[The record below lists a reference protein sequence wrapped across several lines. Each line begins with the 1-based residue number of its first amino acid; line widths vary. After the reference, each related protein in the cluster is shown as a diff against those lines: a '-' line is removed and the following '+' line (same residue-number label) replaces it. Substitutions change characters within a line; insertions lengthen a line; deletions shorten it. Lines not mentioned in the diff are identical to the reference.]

1 MRSRESLII
10 LGGLAIGV
18 GIGFAVILGLE
29 YYNNTN
35 NINPVID
42 SPAPDFLLHNL
53 VGDEVRLSQYRGSPV
68 LINFWATWCQPCQ
81 IEMSYIQ
88 NRFDQYKPDMVV
100 LAVNYDEP
108 MSSVQEFIEEQH
120 LTFDVLLD
128 NGGRIQE
135 LYQIRGYPTTY
146 FVDSEGIIRV
156 IHIGFMT
163 EDQLDGYLM
172 KVGVGG

>member
-1 MRSRESLII
+1 MRSRASLII

-18 GIGFAVILGLE
+18 GIGFVALLGLE
-29 YYNNTN
+29 YYSNTN
-35 NINPVID
+35 NPNPAIN
-42 SPAPDFLLHNL
+42 SAAPDFLLQNII
-53 VGDEVRLSQYRGSPV
+53 GDEVRLSQYRGSPV

-81 IEMSYIQ
+81 IEMEHIQ
-88 NRFDQYKPDMVV
+88 NRYYQYNPDMVV
-100 LAVNYDEP
+100 LGVNFNEP
-108 MSSVQEFIEEQH
+108 LSSVQEFIEEQH
-120 LTFDVLLD
+120 LTFDVVLD